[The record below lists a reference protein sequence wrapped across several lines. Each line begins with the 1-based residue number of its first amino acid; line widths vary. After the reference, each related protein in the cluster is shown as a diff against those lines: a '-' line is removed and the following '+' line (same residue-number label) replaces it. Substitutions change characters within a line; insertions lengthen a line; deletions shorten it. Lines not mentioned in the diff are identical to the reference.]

1 MKALQYCLL
10 AFAILAISPSLNA
23 QTAEEIIAKYI
34 DAIGGKDKITA
45 INSVRMGTTISAN
58 GTDASGTIVVV
69 NGKGYRNESDWGGQK
84 VIQVYTDKSGWT
96 QNPFVGVND
105 PQALPDEA
113 YKMGQYQIYL
123 VPLLDYASHGD
134 KVELLGQER
143 IGGGS
148 GPNTYK
154 IRVTNPN
161 GMASTYYLDVASN
174 LPIQSITTTDFAGQK
189 TDVTTTY
196 SDYVKSDAG
205 WLYPQ
210 TVGIDFGGN
219 FSMTSKVSKIE
230 INPAIDSGIFEM
242 KK

>member
-1 MKALQYCLL
+1 MKSLQYCLL
-10 AFAILAISPSLNA
+10 AFAIMAISPSLKA

-34 DAIGGKDKITA
+34 DAIGGKDKINA

-58 GTDASGTIVVV
+58 GTDASGSIVVV

-84 VIQVYTDKSGWT
+84 VIQVFTDKSGWT

-105 PQALPDEA
+105 PQALPDDA

-134 KVELLGQER
+134 KAELLGQER
-143 IGGGS
+143 IGGGG

-174 LPIQSITTTDFAGQK
+174 LPIQSITTSDFAGQK
-189 TDVTTTY
+189 TEVTTTY

>member
-10 AFAILAISPSLNA
+10 AFAIMAISPSLNA

-34 DAIGGKDKITA
+34 DAIGGKDKIAA
-45 INSVRMGTTISAN
+45 INSVRMESIISAN
-58 GTDASGTIVVV
+58 GADASGSIVVV

-84 VIQVYTDKSGWT
+84 VIQVFTDKSGWT

-105 PQALPDEA
+105 PTALADEA

-123 VPLLDYASHGD
+123 VPLLDYATRGD
-134 KVELLGQER
+134 KVELLGQEK
-143 IGGGS
+143 IGGT

-154 IRVTNPN
+154 VKVSNAN
-161 GMASTYYLDVASN
+161 GMANTYYFDVAN
-174 LPIQSITTTDFAGQK
+174 YLPIQSVTTTDFGGQK

-196 SDYVKSDAG
+196 SDYVKSSSG

-210 TVGIDFGGN
+210 TTGIDFGGN
-219 FSMTSKVSKIE
+219 FSMTSKVSKVD
-230 INPAIDSGIFEM
+230 INGTIDSGMFEM

>member
-1 MKALQYCLL
+1 MKPLQYSLL
-10 AFAILAISPSLNA
+10 AFALIAISPCLKA

-34 DAIGGKDKITA
+34 TAIGGKDKIAA

-58 GTDASGTIVVV
+58 GADASGTIVVV

-105 PQALPDEA
+105 PQAFPDEA

-154 IRVTNPN
+154 IKVSNSN
-161 GMASTYYLDVASN
+161 GMAFTYYFDVANN
-174 LPIQSITTTDFAGQK
+174 LIIQSVNTLDFAGQK

-219 FSMTSKVSKIE
+219 FQMTSKVSKME
-230 INPAIDSGIFEM
+230 INPTIDAGIFEM

>member
-1 MKALQYCLL
+1 MKAFQYCLL
-10 AFAILAISPSLNA
+10 VFAVIAISSSLNA

-34 DAIGGKDKITA
+34 DAIGGKDKIAT

-58 GTDASGTIVVV
+58 GADASGTIVVV

-84 VIQVYTDKSGWT
+84 VIQVFTDKSGWT

-105 PQALPDEA
+105 PQAIPDEA

-143 IGGGS
+143 IGGGA

-154 IRVTNPN
+154 IKLSNAN
-161 GMASTYYLDVASN
+161 GLAFTYYFDVANN
-174 LPIQSITTTDFAGQK
+174 LPIQSISTLDFAGQK

-196 SDYVKSDAG
+196 SDYVKSEAG

-219 FSMTSKVSKIE
+219 FSMTSKVSKME
-230 INPAIDSGIFEM
+230 INPTIDAAVFEM

>member
-1 MKALQYCLL
+1 MKALQYSLL
-10 AFAILAISPSLNA
+10 SFVILAISNSLNA

-45 INSVRMGTTISAN
+45 IKSVRMENTISAN
-58 GTDASGTIVVV
+58 GADASGFIVVV

-84 VIQVYTDKSGWT
+84 VIQVFTDKSGWT

-123 VPLLDYASHGD
+123 IPLLDYASRGD
-134 KVELLGQER
+134 KAELLGQER
-143 IGGGS
+143 IGGT

-154 IRVTNPN
+154 IKFSNATGTAV
-161 GMASTYYLDVASN
+161 TYYLDVAN
-174 LPIQSITTTDFAGQK
+174 YLPIQSITSLDFAGQK

-219 FSMTSKVSKIE
+219 FAMTSKVSKME
-230 INPAIDSGIFEM
+230 INTTIDPAIFEM

>member
-1 MKALQYCLL
+1 MKSLKYCLL
-10 AFAILAISPSLNA
+10 AFAVLAISSTLNA

-34 DAIGGKDKITA
+34 TAIGGKDKIAA
-45 INSVRMGTTISAN
+45 INSVRMETVISAN
-58 GTDASGTIVVV
+58 GMDASGTIAVV

-96 QNPFVGVND
+96 QNPFTGAND
-105 PQALPDEA
+105 PQAFPDNV
-113 YKMGQYQIYL
+113 YKMGKYQIYL
-123 VPLLDYASHGD
+123 VPLLDYAAHGD

-143 IGGGS
+143 IGGGA

-154 IRVTNPN
+154 IKVSNPN
-161 GMASTYYLDVASN
+161 GMNAVYYFDIANN
-174 LPIQSITTTDFAGQK
+174 LIIQSVISTDFAGQT
-189 TDVTTTY
+189 TDVTSTY

-210 TVGIDFGGN
+210 TVGIDFAGN
-219 FSMTSKVSKIE
+219 FAMTSKVSKIE
-230 INPAIDSGIFEM
+230 INPTIDAAIFEM